1 MKKLIKIVGN
11 LFGIVNWDI
20 IYHEIIWAVLTAC
33 TLENEDEY
41 IVI

>member
-20 IYHEIIWAVLTAC
+20 INHEINLGGIYSL
-33 TLENEDEY
+33 LENEGEY
-41 IVI
+41 IVV